1 MSHFIIP
8 TITSALRSFTYNRPT
23 IPQGHQQASTLVLTD
38 KVVLRFWECQTIV
51 TSPLG
56 LIFSVALIWRLIGW
70 PCLLGV
76 VTIIIAQVI
85 NGVLTRALLRWE
97 STRRIATDAKLQK
110 ITQYVAAIRHLRYYG
125 WHTIWQ
131 QTISKARQRELNL
144 RLITG
149 SLGVMLSFFNNLASG
164 MFPVVAFWAYV
175 SVAGKPLRVDVAF
188 PALQL
193 FSMLESSLRE
203 VPRLI
208 TVLLN
213 AKVAVSRIE
222 DFMGE
227 PDKDDSNRG
236 RVESTSGPVQD
247 SSSSNVRWLNDKL
260 TLEKASFAWPGSS
273 CPVLRNVSIV
283 CPKGITLVYGRVGGG
298 KTALLQAMLGEL
310 DLQDGQCLR
319 GHGAIAYCSQTPWL
333 QSMSIRDNILFFSP
347 FDNARY
353 RQVLEACALAPDL
366 STFRSGDLSDIGE
379 NGIGLS
385 GGQKMRVALARAVY
399 SHAGTLLLD
408 DPLSALDQQTAETVV
423 QRCFAGPLLK
433 DRTVVLITHRV
444 DLCRSIAKQI
454 VVVSSGTAQVLA
466 PEATA
471 LKDSDQTSS
480 SYPADIHETTEGKDQ
495 GLVVA
500 PEKFLEE
507 EHRAHGGVK
516 AAVYWEYIKAG
527 RMRWWVVLIFILA
540 VYRLLAVAEVYFL
553 KKWGEAYSDRTSRR
567 SNTTTPPVSVR
578 KAAFNEIFETLP
590 SPEANIKP
598 WLYGFI
604 ILAVAQAVMFLV
616 SQSFMLV
623 IIYSAGRQMFQAIL
637 GSISNAAFRFY
648 DITPVGRLMNRM
660 TSDISTV
667 DGNIS
672 QQIQDVA
679 WLGITWISSMVI
691 IASVTPVFLAFSFAL
706 TVAFVW
712 VFLRFLPT
720 SQSLRRLEVSGY
732 KPRPWLR
739 Q

>member
-1 MSHFIIP
+1 M
-8 TITSALRSFTYNRPT
+8 
-23 IPQGHQQASTLVLTD
+23 LTD
-38 KVVLRFWECQTIV
+38 KVLLRFWEFQSFV
-51 TSPLG
+51 TNPLG
-56 LIFSVALIWRLIGW
+56 LIFSVSLIWKLIGW
-70 PCLLGV
+70 PCLLGI
-76 VTIIIAQVI
+76 VTVIVAQVI
-85 NGVLTRALLRWE
+85 NGVLLRVLLRWE
-97 STRRIATDAKLQK
+97 STRRTATDEKLQQ
-110 ITQYVAAIRHLRYYG
+110 ITQYVAALRHLRYYA
-125 WHTIWQ
+125 WHEIWQ
-131 QTISKARQRELNL
+131 QSICKARQRELDL

-149 SLGVMLSFFNNLASG
+149 YLGIMLSFFNNLASG

-175 SVAGKPLRVDVAF
+175 SLAGKPLRVDVAF

-203 VPRLI
+203 IPRLI

-213 AKVAVSRIE
+213 AKIAVSRIE

-227 PDKDDSNRG
+227 PDKDDSNRQ
-236 RVESTSGPVQD
+236 RVRWISRPVQD
-247 SSSSNVRWLNDKL
+247 PSSSNVESLNNQL
-260 TLEKASFAWPGSS
+260 TLAQASFAWPGSS
-273 CPVLRNVSIV
+273 WPVLQSISLVCPV
-283 CPKGITLVYGRVGGG
+283 GITLVAGKVGGG

-310 DLQDGQCLR
+310 DLQDGQCFR

-333 QSMSIRDNILFFSP
+333 QSMSIRENILFFSP

-353 RQVLEACALAPDL
+353 GQVLEACALTQDL
-366 STFRSGDLSDIGE
+366 ATFRSGDLSDIGE

-399 SHAGTLLLD
+399 SHADTLLLD
-408 DPLSALDQQTAETVV
+408 DPLSALDQQTAETIV
-423 QRCFAGPLLK
+423 QNCFAGPLLK
-433 DRTVVLITHRV
+433 HRTVVLVTHRV
-444 DLCRSIAKQI
+444 DLCRSISKQI
-454 VVVSSGTAQVLA
+454 VMVSNGIAQVL
-466 PEATA
+466 PSEATT
-471 LKDSDQTSS
+471 LKESHQLSS
-480 SYPADIHETTEGKDQ
+480 SRPLNVHERSEGKDQ
-495 GLVVA
+495 DLIVT

-507 EHRAHGGVK
+507 EHRAHGGIK

-527 RMRWWVVLIFILA
+527 KLKWWIVLILILA

-553 KKWGEAYSDRTSRR
+553 KQWGEAYGARSSQRFSITTS
-567 SNTTTPPVSVR
+567 PASVR
-578 KAAFNEIFETLP
+578 IAAFNNIFRTLP
-590 SPEANIKP
+590 SPEANMKP
-598 WLYGFI
+598 WLYGLF
-604 ILAVAQAVMFLV
+604 ILAAAQAVMFLV

-637 GSISNAAFRFY
+637 RSISNATFRYY

-679 WLGITWISSMVI
+679 WLGITWISSMII
-691 IASVTPVFLAFSFAL
+691 IASIAPVFLAFSFAL

-732 KPRPWLR
+732 KSR
-739 Q
+739 QWFVQE